1 MRQSIETDWHE
12 GFFRPWVV
20 LPDVT
25 HGIPAGTI
33 PSNRPAATRFMGFD
47 DKGFMSTE
55 QRALL
60 ATVLVVLIFIGYQY
74 LFLRHE
80 EPPAPAK
87 PAASS
92 QGATPVVPQPAA
104 VRLTPAPLRGR
115 PALPEAPEREVVV
128 DTDLVRAV
136 FTTKGGTLKSWQ
148 LKRYA
153 GAGGRAVDLV
163 APAAGPWGPLLAWSG
178 RLEDATPLDFE
189 PDKRELTLKSAAET
203 GTITFSSRP
212 GGPLRLVKRLTFK
225 GDSYRVD
232 VKLSWK
238 NTGTKPVVILPEL
251 AWGPG
256 FHDSLSKQPSGL
268 LPPTS
273 WVDGRRVTDD
283 VEKLQGVASHS
294 GAVSWTALHDL
305 YFTAAL
311 LPEAG
316 GAAAT
321 VRKDAGGQPLIALA
335 APAQTVKPGQEATQG
350 FVLYAGPKEIDRL
363 KAAGPDLDS
372 IVDLGWFDFL
382 ARPAL
387 YLLRLLYRFS
397 GNYGLAIILIT
408 VLQKVAFHPLTA
420 KSLRSMQAMQAL
432 QPRIAAVQERFKN
445 NPQKKQQETM
455 ELYKKHGV
463 NPMGGCLPM
472 LLQIPIFIALYNA
485 LQSSVEMRGA
495 SFLWIKDLSQP
506 DALFTVD
513 VWGLKNYPFNLLAL
527 LMGAT
532 QFVQQKM
539 APAAGDPRQAKMML
553 YLMPTMFTF
562 MFWSFP
568 SGLVLYW
575 LVNNILQIGQ
585 QRWLEKRGKLA
596 PRVAAAD

>member
-1 MRQSIETDWHE
+1 
-12 GFFRPWVV
+12 
-20 LPDVT
+20 
-25 HGIPAGTI
+25 
-33 PSNRPAATRFMGFD
+33 MGFD
-47 DKGFMSTE
+47 GKGQMSTE

-60 ATVLVVLIFIGYQY
+60 ATILVVLIFVGYQY
-74 LFLRHE
+74 FFLRHE
-80 EPPAPAK
+80 EPPVPAKQGAPRQDTK
-87 PAASS
+87 PAA
-92 QGATPVVPQPAA
+92 PQPA
-104 VRLTPAPLRGR
+104 PAPA
-115 PALPEAPEREVVV
+115 PAATIRSRAAAPAAPEREVVI
-128 DTDLVRAV
+128 DTELVRAV
-136 FTTKGGTLKSWQ
+136 FTTKGAVLKSWQ
-148 LKRYA
+148 LKRYSSRN
-153 GAGGRAVDLV
+153 GRPVELV
-163 APAAGPWGPLLAWSG
+163 APAEGPWGPLLAWSG
-178 RLEDATPLDFE
+178 KLEEAAPIDFE
-189 PDKRELTLKSAAET
+189 PDKGGLTLRSPAET
-203 GTITFSSRP
+203 GTIAFSSRA
-212 GGPLRLVKRLTFK
+212 GGPLRLVKRVAFK
-225 GDSYRVD
+225 SDSYRID
-232 VKLSWK
+232 ITLSWK
-238 NTGTKPVVILPEL
+238 NVGAKPVAILPEL

-256 FHDSLSKQPSGL
+256 FHDSMSKQAPGL

-283 VEKLQGVASHS
+283 AEKLQGVESHS

-311 LPEAG
+311 LPGAG

-321 VRKDAGGQPLIALA
+321 VRKDPRGQLLIALG
-335 APAQTVKPGQEATQG
+335 APALTVQPGKEATQA
-350 FVLYAGPKEIDRL
+350 FALYAGPKEIDRL

-408 VLQKVAFHPLTA
+408 LLQKIAFHPLTA
-420 KSLRSMQAMQAL
+420 KSLKSMQAMQAL
-432 QPRIAAVQERFKN
+432 QPKIAAIQERYKN

-455 ELYKKHGV
+455 DLYKKHGV

-485 LQSSVEMRGA
+485 LSSSVEMWQAR
-495 SFLWIKDLSQP
+495 FLWIRDLSQP

-527 LMGAT
+527 LMGASM
-532 QFVQQKM
+532 FVQQKM

-575 LVNNILQIGQ
+575 LVNNLLQVGQ
-585 QRWLEKRGKLA
+585 QYWLERQGKLG
-596 PRVAAAD
+596 PRPAAAD